1 MAARNL
7 KCPSC
12 GGELVFDPST
22 QKYACPYCGS
32 HFDQQQLEEILK
44 EQKPSQNSETAAFDE
59 ENSCGHG
66 FSDNGTQEDENNQ
79 HEGQE
84 AVIYHCPSCGAEILT
99 DETTAATFCCFCH
112 NPVILEG
119 RVSGKFL
126 PDRVIPFSI
135 SRPEAVEKF
144 LAFMKKKWFVKKGFF
159 QKNQMEKLT
168 GVYLPCW
175 DADWEGNASLRAD
188 ATRVRVWRSGDTEFT
203 ETRFY
208 HVIRE
213 GHLRFEGLTKNAL
226 KKADRELA
234 EGVHPYHGQAKKP
247 FSMGYLSGF
256 QAERRDVEWEEVEP
270 EIQRDAREYSRRLLT
285 ESIQGYATVTG
296 QEVRFDTE
304 QMSREYLMVPVWML
318 TYRGKDGKMYYYAM
332 NGQTGEV
339 CGRLPVDYV
348 RLGAVSGILAV
359 VVFLLMLLGG
369 YLI

>member
-1 MAARNL
+1 MAAVNI

-22 QKYACPYCGS
+22 QQYACPYCGS
-32 HFDQQQLEEILK
+32 HFDQQQLDGILR
-44 EQKPSQNSETAAFDE
+44 EQQPSQEPETAAFDE
-59 ENSCGHG
+59 QNSGDP
-66 FSDNGTQEDENNQ
+66 FSAGQPGMGESPRED
-79 HEGQE
+79 GQE
-84 AVIYHCPSCGAEILT
+84 AVIYRCPSCGAEILT

-135 SRPEAVEKF
+135 SRDMAVEKF
-144 LAFMKKKWFVKKGFF
+144 LAAMKKKWFVRRGFF
-159 QKNQMEKLT
+159 QKNQIEKLT

-175 DADWEGNASLRAD
+175 DADWEGDASLHAD

-226 KKADRELA
+226 KKADREMA
-234 EGVHPYHGQAKKP
+234 EGVHPYRQQEKKP
-247 FSMGYLSGF
+247 FSVGFLSGF
-256 QAERRDVEWEEVEP
+256 QAERRDVEWEDVQP
-270 EIQRDAREYSRRLLT
+270 EIERDARAYSERLLR

-296 QEVRFDTE
+296 QQMRFGAE

-339 CGRLPVDYV
+339 CGRLPLDYG

-369 YLI
+369 YLL

>member
-1 MAARNL
+1 MAARTM

-32 HFDQQQLEEILK
+32 DFDQQQLEEILK
-44 EQKPSQNSETAAFDE
+44 EQQPSRNSETAAFVE
-59 ENSCGHG
+59 ENQ
-66 FSDNGTQEDENNQ
+66 QED
-79 HEGQE
+79 GQE
-84 AVIYHCPSCGAEILT
+84 AVVYHCPSCGAEILT

-126 PDRVIPFSI
+126 PDEIIPFSV
-135 SRPEAVEKF
+135 SRQEAVEKF
-144 LAFMKKKWFVKKGFF
+144 LAAMRKKWFVKKGFF
-159 QKNQMEKLT
+159 QKEQIEKLT

-175 DADWEGNASLRAD
+175 DADWEGDASLRAQ

-213 GHLRFEGLTKNAL
+213 GHLRFEGMTKNAL
-226 KKADRELA
+226 KKADRELV
-234 EGVHPYHGQAKKP
+234 EGVHPYRQQEKKS
-247 FSMGYLSGF
+247 FSMGFLSGF
-256 QAERRDVEWEEVEP
+256 QAERRDMEWDEVKP
-270 EIQRDAREYSRRLLT
+270 EILKDAREYSHRLLQ

-296 QEVRFDTE
+296 QEMKIGTE
-304 QMSREYLMVPVWML
+304 QVNQEYLMVPVWML
-318 TYRGKDGKMYYYAM
+318 TYRGKDGSLYYYAM
-332 NGQTGEV
+332 NGQTGEI

-348 RLGAVSGILAV
+348 RLGAASGILAA
-359 VVFLLMLLGG
+359 VVFLLILLGG
-369 YLI
+369 YLL